1 MRVRSLPFATALAA
15 LLVCGGCKV
24 GPNYKRPEVE
34 MPAGYGELAS
44 APATP
49 PTTSATTS
57 PTTRQSVLTPD
68 PPVLHAWW
76 TSFGDAKL
84 NSLSERALQANHE
97 LAIAQSRV
105 REARAIERGVRSALY
120 PTIALGASYFK
131 SLGSSNGVG
140 FPYGIPGESIDLY
153 QLGFDA
159 TYEVDLFGG
168 IRRSIEAAG
177 AGADAVEDVRRAVQ
191 TTLMGEVSRNY
202 IELRAL
208 QRRLEIAHSNL
219 ETQQRTVSI
228 VERRF
233 TNGLATQFDQL
244 RARAQLESTSVA
256 IPALEAG
263 IRRAMFALSV
273 LLGEQPMSLVD
284 ELSTRT
290 PTPPD
295 PPVVPVGL
303 PSELLRQ
310 RPDIRR
316 AERVLAAETAAQGIA
331 VSALFPQL
339 ILGGTAGV
347 QSRDFGKLFDDGTPS
362 SGYYLAG
369 PLARWT
375 LFDGGRRRANIDRT
389 DARAQAAFSDYEE
402 TVLGALRDVE
412 SALTTYRH
420 DQARRETL
428 ARVVDDLQK
437 ASDIAQRQYDQGL
450 ITLLD
455 VLEVQRNLFTS
466 QDALAQAVHDVWS
479 DLVSIYKALG
489 GGWQPAD
496 AVAAKAE
503 QKTGEPK

>member
-1 MRVRSLPFATALAA
+1 
-15 LLVCGGCKV
+15 
-24 GPNYKRPEVE
+24 
-34 MPAGYGELAS
+34 
-44 APATP
+44 
-49 PTTSATTS
+49 
-57 PTTRQSVLTPD
+57 
-68 PPVLHAWW
+68 
-76 TSFGDAKL
+76 
-84 NSLSERALQANHE
+84 
-97 LAIAQSRV
+97 
-105 REARAIERGVRSALY
+105 
-120 PTIALGASYFK
+120 
-131 SLGSSNGVG
+131 
-140 FPYGIPGESIDLY
+140 
-153 QLGFDA
+153 
-159 TYEVDLFGG
+159 VDLFGG

-177 AGADAVEDVRRAVQ
+177 AGAEAVEDVRRAVQ

-219 ETQQRTVSI
+219 ETQQKTVSI

-244 RARAQLESTSVA
+244 RARAQMESTSSA

-263 IRRAMFALSV
+263 IRRTMFALSV
-273 LLGEQPMSLVD
+273 LLGEQPMSLVE
-284 ELSTRT
+284 ELSPRT

-339 ILGGTAGV
+339 ILGGAGGV
-347 QSRDFGKLFDDGTPS
+347 QSRDFGNLLNDGTPG

-375 LFDGGRRRANIDRT
+375 LFDGGRRRANIDRAN
-389 DARAQAAFSDYEE
+389 ARAQAALSEYEE

-437 ASDIAQRQYDQGL
+437 ASDISQRQYDQGL

-455 VLEVQRNLFTS
+455 VLEVQRNLFAS

-489 GGWQPAD
+489 GGWQPAE
-496 AVAAKAE
+496 AVAAKTE
-503 QKTGEPK
+503 QKSNGPK